1 MVRNR
6 VLIVDD
12 DQRICRIIKR
22 IADNIGIE
30 SMTTDKAEWFI
41 SAYLNFE
48 PNVVFMDLQMPHIDG
63 VELLRFLAKNDSE
76 AAIIL
81 ITGMDKSVVETT
93 ESLGISLGLNMAGS
107 LRKPI
112 DIDDAKSML
121 ERQFGPFE
129 KKDNNDISIS
139 AHELSEAIDQN
150 QLVVHYQPKL
160 LLQTGELIGA
170 EALVRWQHPSH
181 GLLYPDAF
189 ISVAEGSVELID
201 RLTDFVLN
209 TVLRKAIE
217 WRDQGMQ
224 LSFSLNLSAT
234 SLVNLRLPDN
244 ILQILRIHGFDP
256 NMLVL
261 EITESVAMED
271 PSRTMDILTRF
282 RLKNIQLSID
292 DFGTGY
298 SSLVQ
303 LYRLPFT
310 EMKIDKSFVMKSMLD
325 EEAASIV
332 RITIELG
339 HSLGLTVVAEGI
351 ENQETYDWLKEL
363 GCEIGQGYFISK
375 PIDARRFPIWIQQ
388 HEQQRNSAVENPTK

>member
-22 IADNIGIE
+22 IADSVGVE

-63 VELLRFLAKNDSE
+63 VELLRFLARNDSA

-81 ITGMDKSVVETT
+81 ISGMDKSVVETT
-93 ESLGISLGLNMAGS
+93 ESLGLSLGLNMAGS
-107 LRKPI
+107 LPKPI
-112 DIDDAKSML
+112 DINDAKSIL
-121 ERQFGPFE
+121 ERQFGPF
-129 KKDNNDISIS
+129 KKKENNDVRIS
-139 AHELSEAIDQN
+139 ADELSEAIDQN
-150 QLVVHYQPKL
+150 QLVVHYQPKVQ
-160 LLQTGELIGA
+160 LQTGKLIGI
-170 EALVRWQHPSH
+170 EVLVRWQHPIH

-189 ISVAEGSVELID
+189 ISVAEGSIELIG

-209 TVLRKAIE
+209 TALRKAIE
-217 WRDQGMQ
+217 WRDQGIH
-224 LSFSLNLSAT
+224 LSLALNLSAT
-234 SLVNLRLPDN
+234 SLVDLKLPDTIRR
-244 ILQILRIHGFDP
+244 ILQIHGFDP
-256 NMLVL
+256 NKCVL

-282 RLKNIQLSID
+282 RLKNIRLSID

-303 LYRLPFT
+303 LYRLPFN
-310 EMKIDKSFVMKSMLD
+310 EMKIDKSFVMKSIQD
-325 EEAASIV
+325 EEAAAIV
-332 RITIELG
+332 RISIDLG

-351 ENQETYDWLKEL
+351 ENKETYDWLKEL
-363 GCEIGQGYFISK
+363 GCDIGQGYFISK
-375 PIDARRFPIWIQQ
+375 PVDARRFPIWVQQ

>member
-1 MVRNR
+1 MDRNR
-6 VLIVDD
+6 VLVVDD

-22 IADNIGIE
+22 IADSVGVE

-63 VELLRFLAKNDSE
+63 VELLRFLAENDST

-81 ITGMDKSVVETT
+81 ITGMDRSVVETT
-93 ESLGISLGLNMAGS
+93 ESLGLSLGLNMAGS
-107 LRKPI
+107 LSKPI
-112 DIDDAKSML
+112 DIDDAKSIL
-121 ERQFGPFE
+121 ERQFGPFK
-129 KKDNNDISIS
+129 KKDNNDVRIS
-139 AHELSEAIDQN
+139 ADELSEAIDQN
-150 QLVVHYQPKL
+150 QLVVHYQPTVQ
-160 LLQTGELIGA
+160 LQTGKLIGT
-170 EALVRWQHPSH
+170 EVLVRWQHPIH

-189 ISVAEGSVELID
+189 ISVAEGSIELIG

-209 TVLRKAIE
+209 TALRRAIE
-217 WRDQGMQ
+217 WRDQGMH
-224 LSFSLNLSAT
+224 LSLSLNLSAT
-234 SLVNLRLPDN
+234 SLVDLKLPDTIRG
-244 ILQILRIHGFDP
+244 ILQIHDFDP
-256 NMLVL
+256 NMCVM

-282 RLKNIQLSID
+282 RLKNIRLSID

-303 LYRLPFT
+303 LYRLPFN
-310 EMKIDKSFVMKSMLD
+310 EMKIDKSFVMKSIQD
-325 EEAASIV
+325 EEAAAIV
-332 RITIELG
+332 RITIDLG

-363 GCEIGQGYFISK
+363 GCDIGQGYFISK
-375 PIDARRFPIWIQQ
+375 PIDARRFPIWMQQ
-388 HEQQRNSAVENPTK
+388 HEQQRNSTVENPTK

>member
-22 IADNIGIE
+22 IADKIGVE

-63 VELLRFLAKNDSE
+63 VELLRFLASNDSA

-81 ITGMDKSVVETT
+81 ISGMDKSVVETT
-93 ESLGISLGLNMAGS
+93 ESLGLSLGLNMAGS
-107 LRKPI
+107 LPKPI
-112 DIDDAKSML
+112 DINDAKSIL
-121 ERQFGPFE
+121 ERQFGPF
-129 KKDNNDISIS
+129 KKKGNNDVPIS
-139 AHELSEAIDQN
+139 ADELSEAIDQN
-150 QLVVHYQPKL
+150 QLVVHYQPTVQ
-160 LLQTGELIGA
+160 LQTGKLLGTEV
-170 EALVRWQHPSH
+170 LVRWQHPIH

-189 ISVAEGSVELID
+189 ISVAEGSVELIG
-201 RLTDFVLN
+201 RLTDLVLN
-209 TVLRKAIE
+209 TALRKAIE
-217 WRDQGMQ
+217 WRDQGMH
-224 LSFSLNLSAT
+224 LSLSLNLSAT
-234 SLVNLRLPDN
+234 SLVDLKLPDTIRG
-244 ILQILRIHGFDP
+244 ILQIHGFDP
-256 NMLVL
+256 KMLVL

-282 RLKNIQLSID
+282 RLKNIRLSID

-303 LYRLPFT
+303 LYRLPFN
-310 EMKIDKSFVMKSMLD
+310 EMKIDKSFVMKSIRD
-325 EEAASIV
+325 EEAAAIV
-332 RITIELG
+332 RITIDLG

-363 GCEIGQGYFISK
+363 GCDIGQGYFISK
-375 PIDARRFPIWIQQ
+375 PVDARRFPIWVQQ